1 MAEAAIRLKKGRR
14 DGAGAENAERSG
26 CVLSAFLRG
35 AVAYPGWQA
44 ASGIDEL
51 TGSTRSFR
59 KILGKMDKMKKI

>member
-1 MAEAAIRLKKGRR
+1 MRR
-14 DGAGAENAERSG
+14 GADA
-26 CVLSAFLRG
+26 LSAFLRG

-59 KILGKMDKMKKI
+59 KILDKMDKMKKI